1 MMVVQQIA
9 PGADCLSV
17 LRLYFGQTNQHIAD
31 VGLTVGH
38 ITATQTA
45 LPKNVP
51 IDHSFKYVPNEC
63 VPNECNG
70 MAPPWQLK
78 AVMQEP
84 FRRSLMKGTG
94 L

>member
-1 MMVVQQIA
+1 MMVMQQVA
-9 PGADCLSV
+9 PGANYLSV
-17 LRLYFGQTNQHIAD
+17 LRLYFGQTKQHIAD

-51 IDHSFKYVPNEC
+51 NDHSFKYVTNEC
-63 VPNECNG
+63 GE
-70 MAPPWQLK
+70 
-78 AVMQEP
+78 
-84 FRRSLMKGTG
+84 MKGTG

>member
-9 PGADCLSV
+9 PEANYLSV
-17 LRLYFGQTNQHIAD
+17 LRLYFGQTKQHIVD

-63 VPNECNG
+63 NG
-70 MAPPWQLK
+70 MAPLGNLK
-78 AVMQEP
+78 LSCTNHSVAA
-84 FRRSLMKGTG
+84 S
-94 L
+94 

>member
-9 PGADCLSV
+9 PEADYLSV
-17 LRLYFGQTNQHIAD
+17 LRLYFGQTKQHIVD

-51 IDHSFKYVPNEC
+51 NYYSFKYVPNEC
-63 VPNECNG
+63 P
-70 MAPPWQLK
+70 Q
-78 AVMQEP
+78 
-84 FRRSLMKGTG
+84 
-94 L
+94 

>member
-1 MMVVQQIA
+1 MMVMQQVA
-9 PGADCLSV
+9 PGANYLSV
-17 LRLYFGQTNQHIAD
+17 LRLYFGQTKQHIAD

-51 IDHSFKYVPNEC
+51 NGHSFKYVPNEC
-63 VPNECNG
+63 G
-70 MAPPWQLK
+70 G
-78 AVMQEP
+78 
-84 FRRSLMKGTG
+84 MKGTG

>member
-1 MMVVQQIA
+1 MMVMQQVT
-9 PGADCLSV
+9 PGADYLSV
-17 LRLYFGQTNQHIAD
+17 LRLYFGQTKQHIAD

-51 IDHSFKYVPNEC
+51 NDHSFKYVPNEC
-63 VPNECNG
+63 GE
-70 MAPPWQLK
+70 
-78 AVMQEP
+78 
-84 FRRSLMKGTG
+84 MKGTG

>member
-1 MMVVQQIA
+1 MMVMRQIA
-9 PGADCLSV
+9 PGADYLSV

-63 VPNECNG
+63 NG